1 VRHKRSQSSDDA
13 KENDAVCPMKLEE
26 NHPLRVA
33 AARHDWFWSLLNNW
47 RDWSERFRKGKR
59 TWLGSFDVS
68 TV

>member
-1 VRHKRSQSSDDA
+1 
-13 KENDAVCPMKLEE
+13 MKLEE